1 MGGCNCKLSDTTDIA
16 TATLNAI
23 KHFEDQWLMG
33 DLHGNT
39 IWETALIILLIQ
51 LGAWGGYRV
60 LKKANSGEENQEGK
74 AVWDNWATQN
84 NYHNYQPSAPPFT
97 YGGRVTN
104 FGGHR
109 FQ

>member
-1 MGGCNCKLSDTTDIA
+1 MA
-16 TATLNAI
+16 
-23 KHFEDQWLMG
+23 HG

-60 LKKANSGEENQEGK
+60 LKKANSGEESQEGK
-74 AVWDNWATQN
+74 AVWDNWATKK